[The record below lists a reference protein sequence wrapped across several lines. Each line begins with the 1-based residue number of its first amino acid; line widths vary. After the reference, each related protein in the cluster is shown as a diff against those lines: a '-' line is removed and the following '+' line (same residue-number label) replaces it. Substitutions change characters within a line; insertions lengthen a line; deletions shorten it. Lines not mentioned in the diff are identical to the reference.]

1 MGTLS
6 GMTLDPAI
14 FKAYDVRGI
23 VPDQFDPDGAYRVA
37 RAYVEVFQAKHIAIG
52 HDMRLSSPTL
62 AEAAIRGDSQFPQD
76 TARARLHTFG
86 DVCRA
91 VRRRRRRRAS
101 RRRSGRR
108 CAELFRHSDEEWRG
122 VSWCDVDTRN
132 LHTSDNG
139 IDHSAQGW
147 WRCH

>member
-52 HDMRLSSPTL
+52 HDMRLSSPAL
-62 AEAAIRGDSQFPQD
+62 AEAAIRGATDGGANVAVLGEAVTMMPPSSPPSA
-76 TARARLHTFG
+76 TAK
-86 DVCRA
+86 
-91 VRRRRRRRAS
+91 
-101 RRRSGRR
+101 
-108 CAELFRHSDEEWRG
+108 
-122 VSWCDVDTRN
+122 
-132 LHTSDNG
+132 
-139 IDHSAQGW
+139 
-147 WRCH
+147 